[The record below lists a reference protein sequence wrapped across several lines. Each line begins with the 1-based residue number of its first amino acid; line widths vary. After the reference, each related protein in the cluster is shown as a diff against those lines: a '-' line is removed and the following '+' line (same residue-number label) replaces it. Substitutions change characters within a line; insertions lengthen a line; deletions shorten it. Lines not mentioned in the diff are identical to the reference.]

1 MSKKIAFVNDLI
13 KAGSTIMAYWPGS
26 GNDLRNIDYSV
37 CHVGVIQ
44 YFLKHSIKF
53 LGDSAPCSFALCYVK
68 WKQTHPDFDF
78 FGKSAVISSTMIK
91 IDGVCSYMLVQ
102 RIAHRCAFGEMPVD
116 FGHICEL
123 VYVASPIALK
133 FCV

>member
-1 MSKKIAFVNDLI
+1 MSVFYTMSKKIAFVNDLI

-53 LGDSAPCSFALCYVK
+53 LGDSAPCSFHCV
-68 WKQTHPDFDF
+68 
-78 FGKSAVISSTMIK
+78 
-91 IDGVCSYMLVQ
+91 MLNGNRHT
-102 RIAHRCAFGEMPVD
+102 RILIFLENLLLYRQQ
-116 FGHICEL
+116 
-123 VYVASPIALK
+123 
-133 FCV
+133 